1 VPLLDRLA
9 PTWGALERRMLPEY
23 VWHSDPLT
31 FWRERVLFIMCFI
44 AGVCGPVALIPSL
57 TLAYL
62 ERRWNVMLLDLL
74 VYGSIL
80 LVLFKP
86 RWPLRRRAVLACLNL
101 YALAVGLLWLLGPMG
116 AGYAWLFGISVM
128 ISTIIGVRAAVITLI
143 LNTTALLGVALLIHS
158 ETLPW
163 AALMDNALQKWLV
176 MTANFLVLNTFVTIT
191 TAFMLDGLKRLL
203 RNEQAIS
210 ATLRQSEERY
220 RIVSDFTHDWEYWI
234 GPSGEFRYISPSC
247 EEMTGY
253 ALNTFLQD
261 PGLLAAIVHEEDR
274 GGVIRHMQAD
284 TSSEAPV
291 ASLDFRIRARDGRI
305 KWISHYC
312 QPVFSDEGAFL
323 GRRVSNR
330 DITDRKLVE
339 DKLRMHQER
348 FLTVLDSIDA
358 TIYVADMQ
366 THRILFMNRQMIQ
379 RLGQDFT
386 GEICWKV
393 LREASGPCDGCTNAL
408 LVDAQGEPTGVQVW
422 HERNPISGRWTV
434 NYDRAIRWTDGH
446 LVKIQIATDITEV
459 KKMEA
464 DLRQAQKMEA
474 LGTLAGGIAHD
485 FNNILASILGY
496 TELALEDAEKG
507 TLLEDNLREVLTA
520 GKRAKELVQQILAFA
535 RRSDERVKPIQV
547 RPIVKE
553 TIKLIRST
561 LPATIRIEQNIASD
575 ASILGNPTQ
584 VHRVL
589 MNLCTNAGH
598 AMAQSGG
605 VLRIDLLDSHV
616 DAAWGSRYPELA
628 AGHYLILAVADT
640 GRGIPADILPSIFEP
655 YFTTRDPG
663 QGTGMGLAMVHGI
676 VESYGGKIFVE
687 SEIGRGTVFSIYFP
701 VAGTP
706 AERKENGTAPLPL
719 PSGHERIL
727 LVDDELPITQMG
739 RQTLERLGYSVVTET
754 DSRKALT
761 LFQTAPEAFDLVIT
775 DMTMP
780 HMTGD
785 MLAAELIRI
794 RHDIPVILCTGYSR
808 TLSEEM
814 VARLPIKAL
823 AYKPMIKK
831 DLAITIRSVLDEAK
845 TLL

>member
-1 VPLLDRLA
+1 MHFLDRLA
-9 PTWGALERRMLPEY
+9 PAWGALEKRMLPAY
-23 VWHSDPLT
+23 VWHGDPLT
-31 FWRERVLFIMCFI
+31 FWRERVLFVMCFI

-86 RWPLRRRAVLACLNL
+86 RWSLRRRAVLACLNL
-101 YALAVGLLWLLGPMG
+101 YALAVGLLWLLGPVG
-116 AGYAWLFGISVM
+116 AGYIWLFGISVM
-128 ISTIIGVRAAVITLI
+128 ISTIIGLRAAVVTLI
-143 LNTTALLGVALLIHS
+143 LNTLALLGVALLIDTG
-158 ETLPW
+158 TLPW
-163 AALMDNALQKWLV
+163 AALMENAMQKWLV

-203 RNEQAIS
+203 LNEQAIS
-210 ATLRQSEERY
+210 ASLRQSEERY

-234 GPSGEFRYISPSC
+234 APSGDFKYISPSC

-253 ALNTFLQD
+253 PVSAFLQN
-261 PGLLAAIVHEEDR
+261 PALLTKIAHEEDR
-274 GGVIRHMQAD
+274 PGVARHIEED
-284 TSSEAPV
+284 TREKEPE
-291 ASLDFRIRARDGRI
+291 ASLDFRICARDGRI

-312 QPVFSDEGAFL
+312 QPVFSDDGLFL

-339 DKLRMHQER
+339 DKLRMHHER

-358 TIYVADMQ
+358 TIYVCDMQ
-366 THRILFMNRQMIQ
+366 TYRILFMNRQMIQ
-379 RLGQDFT
+379 RLGRDAT

-393 LREASGPCDGCTNAL
+393 IREASGPCEGCTNAKL
-408 LVDAQGEPTGVQVW
+408 INAQGEPNGVHVW
-422 HERNPISGRWTV
+422 HERNNATGRWTV

-535 RRSDERVKPIQV
+535 RRSDERIKPIQV
-547 RPIVKE
+547 RAIVKE
-553 TIKLIRST
+553 TIKLIRSS
-561 LPATIRIEQNIASD
+561 LPATISIEQNIASD

-584 VHRVL
+584 VHRIL

-598 AMAQSGG
+598 AMAQRGG
-605 VLRIDLLDSHV
+605 VLRIDLIDSHV
-616 DAAWGSRYPELA
+616 DAAWGRRYPELA
-628 AGHYLILAVADT
+628 AGHYLILSVADT
-640 GRGIPADILPSIFEP
+640 GHGIPADILPSIFEP
-655 YFTTRDPG
+655 YFTTKETG

-701 VAGTP
+701 VAGSP
-706 AERKENGTAPLPL
+706 AEQKENGAEPLPA
-719 PSGHERIL
+719 GHERIL
-727 LVDDELPITQMG
+727 LVDDELPITLMG

-754 DSRKALT
+754 DSRRALT

-785 MLAAELIRI
+785 ILAAELMRI
-794 RHDIPVILCTGYSR
+794 RPDIPVILCTGYSR
-808 TLSEEM
+808 TLSEET
-814 VARLPIKAL
+814 VAKLPIKAL
-823 AYKPMIKK
+823 AFKPIVKK
-831 DLAITIRSVLDEAK
+831 ELALTIRNILDEAK
-845 TLL
+845 CRV